1 MQTQMKIMQ
10 VVFPIM
16 MLFFF
21 NNVSSGLSLYFF
33 VSNMITFGQ
42 QAAIKRF
49 FIDEKALHA
58 QMQENKAKPIK
69 QSKFQQRWAEMLEQA
84 QEAQKRAN
92 EEKNK
97 K

>member
-1 MQTQMKIMQ
+1 
-10 VVFPIM
+10 
-16 MLFFF
+16 
-21 NNVSSGLSLYFF
+21 
-33 VSNMITFGQ
+33 
-42 QAAIKRF
+42 
-49 FIDEKALHA
+49 
-58 QMQENKAKPIK
+58 MQENKAKPIK